1 MTNVIH
7 PAKTVAQ
14 KLTID
19 ADAQKALAAA
29 CAAQDVADE
38 SWSTVANRFFVIGFR
53 ADHLKQKDGDKEI
66 INIVDNAIVRTMPDL
81 GKKLLATKP
90 VDLNA
95 VDKALR
101 SVFMKSLN
109 DKRALLAKW
118 LKKAQADAEAGTT
131 GGDSV
136 ELALVFA
143 EIIDKLLA
151 KIATAS
157 VVDPKTSKCKLEK
170 VNITEL
176 VKHLQAAKK
185 ELT

>member
-101 SVFMKSLN
+101 TVFMKSLN

-118 LKKAQADAEAGTT
+118 LKKAQADAEAGNT
-131 GGDSV
+131 GGDEV
-136 ELALVFA
+136 DHAALIA
-143 EIIDKLLA
+143 EVIEKLKA
-151 KIATAS
+151 KIHTLS
-157 VVDPKTSKCKLEK
+157 VVDAKTGKCKLEGVK
-170 VNITEL
+170 INKLL
-176 VKHLQAAKK
+176 VHLEDARK
-185 ELT
+185 ELI

>member
-1 MTNVIH
+1 MTKVIH

-38 SWSTVANRFFVIGFR
+38 SWSTVANRFFAIGFR

-131 GGDSV
+131 GGDAV